1 MAGAGKNLNAM
12 WENETGGRPARGG
25 GRGAETAAADVA
37 PAIRSFM
44 QEGQGEMVDLLF
56 RLALAESPSDR
67 PDVHSQVQDLLTRQL
82 VAAGCLVD
90 RLDGGEEG
98 AHLVARRRNS
108 TDDRPIQLLVGH
120 YDTVW
125 PLNTVRTMPVG
136 LENGKLSGP
145 GVYDM
150 KGGLVLI
157 IYALRALEQLGLEPS
172 VTPLVFMNSDEEIGS
187 PTSTSHIERLAR
199 SADRALILEP
209 AQGPAGKIKTARK
222 GVGHFKVRIQGVAAH
237 AGVEPEK
244 GASAVLE
251 LAHLVQRLHA
261 LNDPE
266 RGISVNV
273 GVISGGNRS
282 NVVAADSLANVDIR
296 AYQEAEAME
305 IRDAVLAIEP
315 VTPGV
320 RIAME
325 DWDFR
330 QALERTPRNRALW
343 EVTRRTG
350 RHFGLELEETAVGG
364 GSDGNT
370 TSLYTATIDG
380 LGPVGAGAHAAHE
393 YVEVDSLPERAALLA
408 LLMLAPPMGAG

>member
-1 MAGAGKNLNAM
+1 MR
-12 WENETGGRPARGG
+12 ENEAGGYRARGR
-25 GRGAETAAADVA
+25 GRATEAAAADVA

-44 QEGQGEMVDLLF
+44 QARQGEMVDLLF
-56 RLALAESPSDR
+56 RLALAESPTDR
-67 PDVHSQVQDLLTRQL
+67 PDVHAQVQDLLTRQL
-82 VAAGCLVD
+82 VAAGCQVD
-90 RLDGGEEG
+90 RLDGGEQG
-98 AHLVARRRNS
+98 AHLVARGRNG
-108 TDDRPIQLLVGH
+108 TDDRPTQLLVGH

-125 PLNTVRTMPVG
+125 PMDTLRTMPVR
-136 LENGKLSGP
+136 LENGRLSGP

-157 IYALRALEQLGLEPS
+157 IYALRALEQLRLEPS

-209 AQGPAGKIKTARK
+209 AQGPSGKIKTARK
-222 GVGHFKVRIQGVAAH
+222 GVGRFKVRIQGVAAH
-237 AGVEPEK
+237 AGVEPER

-282 NVVAADSLANVDIR
+282 NVVAADSLADVDIR
-296 AYQEAEAME
+296 AYHETEAME

-350 RHFGLELEETAVGG
+350 RLVGLELEETAVGG

-370 TSLYTATIDG
+370 TSLHTATIDG
-380 LGPVGAGAHAAHE
+380 LGPVGAGSHAAHE
-393 YVEVDSLPERAALLA
+393 YVEADSLPERAALLA
-408 LLMLAPPMGAG
+408 LLMLAPPLGAG

>member
-1 MAGAGKNLNAM
+1 MR
-12 WENETGGRPARGG
+12 ENEAGGRPVR
-25 GRGAETAAADVA
+25 GRGRATGTAADVA

-44 QEGQGEMVDLLF
+44 QARQGEMVDLLCQ
-56 RLALAESPSDR
+56 LALAESPTDR
-67 PDVHSQVQDLLTRQL
+67 PEVHAQVQDLLTEQL

-90 RLDGGEEG
+90 RLDGGEQG
-98 AHLVARRRNS
+98 AHLLARSRNG
-108 TDDRPIQLLVGH
+108 TDDRPYQLLVGH

-125 PLNTVRTMPVG
+125 PLDTLRAMPVR
-136 LENGKLSGP
+136 LENGRLSGP
-145 GVYDM
+145 GIYDM

-157 IYALRALEQLGLEPS
+157 IYALRALEQLSLEPS
-172 VTPLVFMNSDEEIGS
+172 VMPLVFINSDEEIGS

-209 AQGPAGKIKTARK
+209 AQGPSGKIKTARK

-296 AYQEAEAME
+296 AYHEAEAME
-305 IRDAVLAIEP
+305 IRDAVRAIEP

-330 QALERTPRNRALW
+330 QALERTPRNRVLW

-350 RHFGLELEETAVGG
+350 RLVGLELEETAVGG

-370 TSLYTATIDG
+370 TSLHTATIDG
-380 LGPVGAGAHAAHE
+380 LGPVGAGSHAAHE
-393 YVEVDSLPERAALLA
+393 YVEADSLPERAALLA
-408 LLMLAPPMGAG
+408 LLMLAPPLGAG

>member
-1 MAGAGKNLNAM
+1 MQ
-12 WENETGGRPARGG
+12 AR
-25 GRGAETAAADVA
+25 
-37 PAIRSFM
+37 
-44 QEGQGEMVDLLF
+44 QGEMVDLLF
-56 RLALAESPSDR
+56 RLALAESPTDR
-67 PDVHSQVQDLLTRQL
+67 PDVHAQVQDLLTRQL
-82 VAAGCLVD
+82 VAAGCQVD
-90 RLDGGEEG
+90 RLDGGEQG
-98 AHLVARRRNS
+98 AHLVARGRNG
-108 TDDRPIQLLVGH
+108 TDDRPTQLLVGH

-125 PLNTVRTMPVG
+125 PMDTLRTMPVR
-136 LENGKLSGP
+136 LENGRLSGP

-157 IYALRALEQLGLEPS
+157 IYALRALEQLRLEPS

-209 AQGPAGKIKTARK
+209 AQGPSGKIKTARK
-222 GVGHFKVRIQGVAAH
+222 GVGRFKVRIQGVAAH
-237 AGVEPEK
+237 AGVEPER

-282 NVVAADSLANVDIR
+282 NVVAADSLADVDIR
-296 AYQEAEAME
+296 AYHETEAME

-350 RHFGLELEETAVGG
+350 RLVGLELEETAVGG

-370 TSLYTATIDG
+370 TSLHTATIDG
-380 LGPVGAGAHAAHE
+380 LGPVGAGSHAAHE
-393 YVEVDSLPERAALLA
+393 YVEADSLPERAALLA
-408 LLMLAPPMGAG
+408 LLMLAPPLGAG

>member
-1 MAGAGKNLNAM
+1 M
-12 WENETGGRPARGG
+12 EQR
-25 GRGAETAAADVA
+25 
-37 PAIRSFM
+37 
-44 QEGQGEMVDLLF
+44 QGEMIDLLSL
-56 RLALAESPSDR
+56 LALAESPTDR
-67 PDVHSQVQDLLTRQL
+67 PDAHAQIQDLLTSQL
-82 VAAGCLVD
+82 VASGCRVE
-90 RLDGGEEG
+90 RLDGGEQG
-98 AHLVARRRNS
+98 AHIVARRRNGAEG
-108 TDDRPIQLLVGH
+108 RPTQLLIGH

-125 PLNTVRTMPVG
+125 PLETIRSMPVRLQDG
-136 LENGKLSGP
+136 RLSGP

-157 IYALRALEQLGLEPS
+157 IYALRVLDELGLEPS

-187 PTSTSHIERLAR
+187 PSSTRHIERLAR

-209 AQGPAGKIKTARK
+209 AQGPSGKIKTARK

-251 LAHLVQRLHA
+251 LAYLVQRLHA

-296 AYQEAEAME
+296 AYHEAEALE
-305 IRDAVLAIEP
+305 IRDAVRAIEP

-320 RIAME
+320 QITME
-325 DWDFR
+325 DWDFH

-343 EVTRRTG
+343 NVVRRTG
-350 RHFGLELEETAVGG
+350 RLIGLELEETAVGG

-370 TSLYTATIDG
+370 TSLHTATIDG
-380 LGPVGAGAHAAHE
+380 LGPRGAGSHAAHE
-393 YVEVDSLPERAALLA
+393 YVEADSLPERAALLT
-408 LLMLAPPMGAG
+408 LLMLAPPLKAG

>member
-1 MAGAGKNLNAM
+1 MR
-12 WENETGGRPARGG
+12 ENEAGGRPARGR
-25 GRGAETAAADVA
+25 GRAAEASDDNVA
-37 PAIRSFM
+37 PAIRLFM
-44 QEGQGEMVDLLF
+44 QARQSEMVDLLC
-56 RLALAESPSDR
+56 RLALAESPTDR
-67 PDVHSQVQDLLTRQL
+67 PDAQAPIRDLLTRQL
-82 VAAGCLVD
+82 VDAGCLVEL
-90 RLDGGEEG
+90 LDGGEQG
-98 AHLVARRRNS
+98 AHVVARSRNGA
-108 TDDRPIQLLVGH
+108 TDGPTQLLVGH

-125 PLNTVRTMPVG
+125 PLDTIREMPVR
-136 LENGKLSGP
+136 LENGRLSGP

-157 IYALRALEQLGLEPS
+157 LYALRALEQLGLEPS
-172 VTPLVFMNSDEEIGS
+172 VTPLVLMNSDEEIGS
-187 PTSTSHIERLAR
+187 PSSTPHVERLAR

-209 AQGPAGKIKTARK
+209 AQGPSGKIKTARK
-222 GVGHFKVRIQGVAAH
+222 GVGRFTIRIRGVAAH

-282 NVVAADSLANVDIR
+282 NVVAADSLASVDIR
-296 AYQEAEAME
+296 AYHEAEALE
-305 IRDAVLAIEP
+305 IREAVLAIEP

-325 DWDFR
+325 DWDFH

-343 EVTRRTG
+343 EVVRNTG
-350 RHFGLELEETAVGG
+350 RLIGLELEETAVGG

-370 TSLYTATIDG
+370 TSLHTATIDG
-380 LGPVGAGAHAAHE
+380 LGPIGAGSHAAHE
-393 YVEVDSLPERAALLA
+393 YVEADSLPERAALLA
-408 LLMLAPPMGAG
+408 LLMLAPPLGAG